1 MKTRGYIES
10 DHVQDDVP
18 YQVEEMSH
26 ANEVIEVENMI
37 SGGVDPPRPSSHDS
51 NGKGTNAKK
60 RRYMVR
66 LLPPRDSLTSSIPSP
81 SSVSIPV
88 RPPDVAPT
96 PSPPPTE
103 ARPSSS
109 HVNAHGPSPVPASTP
124 SPSSVDA
131 CGPSPVPTSTPSPSP
146 PMGNMSIDK
155 DTVNLAMEDPPLN
168 NCPMVT
174 LINGVFHSSKVATK
188 AATLSIRQQF
198 GQPWPTWG
206 AIPKEHQEHFFQHFK
221 RKLVWRPE
229 EENEIQKAFNSKAFH
244 RLSEMFRDA
253 RNENKRPYWIRD
265 HAKKKNWAYEKG
277 GCMHTG
283 GSISLQDHAI
293 RLSEELGQS
302 IYVDEE
308 EFEAKLSQARSDAA
322 SSVGES
328 QLTPLDPAEEQRLRS
343 RCWVAVAGPKCKG
356 RLYGTGDLAHTYNCG
371 KGSSSHAEDATE
383 INRLREELRQS
394 KEDMH
399 IFQSVLLQFLPPEAR
414 NIINQH
420 QQPHQQHQDQHQD
433 QADDQQV
440 DDQQRHSPD
449 DYFDY

>member
-1 MKTRGYIES
+1 
-10 DHVQDDVP
+10 
-18 YQVEEMSH
+18 
-26 ANEVIEVENMI
+26 MI

-168 NCPMVT
+168 NCPM
-174 LINGVFHSSKVATK
+174 
-188 AATLSIRQQF
+188 
-198 GQPWPTWG
+198 
-206 AIPKEHQEHFFQHFK
+206 
-221 RKLVWRPE
+221 
-229 EENEIQKAFNSKAFH
+229 
-244 RLSEMFRDA
+244 
-253 RNENKRPYWIRD
+253 
-265 HAKKKNWAYEKG
+265 
-277 GCMHTG
+277 
-283 GSISLQDHAI
+283 
-293 RLSEELGQS
+293 
-302 IYVDEE
+302 E
-308 EFEAKLSQARSDAA
+308 EFEARLSQARSDAA

-371 KGSSSHAEDATE
+371 SDSFMQHTEGSSSHAEDATE

>member
-1 MKTRGYIES
+1 
-10 DHVQDDVP
+10 
-18 YQVEEMSH
+18 
-26 ANEVIEVENMI
+26 MI

-174 LINGVFHSSKVATK
+174 LINGAFHSSKVATK

-221 RKLVWRPE
+221 
-229 EENEIQKAFNSKAFH
+229 
-244 RLSEMFRDA
+244 
-253 RNENKRPYWIRD
+253 
-265 HAKKKNWAYEKG
+265 
-277 GCMHTG
+277 
-283 GSISLQDHAI
+283 
-293 RLSEELGQS
+293 
-302 IYVDEE
+302 E
-308 EFEAKLSQARSDAA
+308 EFEARLSQARSDAA

-371 KGSSSHAEDATE
+371 SDSFMQHTEGSSSHAEDATE

-433 QADDQQV
+433 LADDQQV
-440 DDQQRHSPD
+440 DDQ
-449 DYFDY
+449 